1 MVCYDII
8 IFIFLYRYNNMS
20 FTNYITHR
28 GRLVATG
35 IKFQCVEFAR
45 RWLLIYRDMLFDNV
59 DNAINIWNLN
69 TITRITDNKRFS
81 FASVLH
87 DGSTLPDV
95 GSLLIYRSTPTMQT
109 GHVAVVTR
117 IEHDLI
123 HFDERNGNRFHKTVG
138 ILPNGMLDDPEII
151 GWKTI
156 VV

>member
-1 MVCYDII
+1 
-8 IFIFLYRYNNMS
+8 MS
-20 FTNYITHR
+20 FTNYIIHR
-28 GRLVATG
+28 GRLFATG

-81 FASVLH
+81 FVSVLH
-87 DGSTLPDV
+87 DGNTLPDI
-95 GSLLIYRSTPTMQT
+95 GALLIYRSTPVLET

-117 IEHDLI
+117 IDHNMI
-123 HFDERNGNRFHKTVG
+123 HFDDRNGNHINKIVR

-156 VV
+156 SMF